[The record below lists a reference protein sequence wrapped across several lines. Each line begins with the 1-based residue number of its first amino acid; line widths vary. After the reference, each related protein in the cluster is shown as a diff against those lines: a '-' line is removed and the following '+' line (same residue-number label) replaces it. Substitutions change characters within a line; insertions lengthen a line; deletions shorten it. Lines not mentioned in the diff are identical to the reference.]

1 VPRCGLPSTRI
12 LSGAPWVT
20 RDSRIL
26 RTSALFLPVR
36 KRESEGERQGG
47 RERERNGERQGE
59 REKQRKRG
67 VVSWDV
73 MRIAQSLSS
82 PKYSLMIVQ
91 IIFSILS
98 ASLSVTLLSG
108 APNTQSLTHWTSCR
122 THLFSSSLLTR
133 TELILIFIVQNL
145 HFSSPSLFLWSS
157 IHISSFH
164 LTSLLPLVFDLF
176 FPSLALPCLPFPILS
191 FPFLPFISFLFPTTS
206 VLTVRTY
213 AGGELSV
220 TPSACSSLPVAEIR
234 F

>member
-1 VPRCGLPSTRI
+1 

-82 PKYSLMIVQ
+82 PKYSLTIVQ
-91 IIFSILS
+91 IIFSTLS
-98 ASLSVTLLSG
+98 ASLSLTLLSA
-108 APNTQSLTHWTSCR
+108 APDTQSLTHWTSCR
-122 THLFSSSLLTR
+122 THLFSSSLLIR
-133 TELILIFIVQNL
+133 TELILIVIVQNL
-145 HFSSPSLFLWSS
+145 HFSSPSLFLWYSLQ
-157 IHISSFH
+157 IS
-164 LTSLLPLVFDLF
+164 LF
-176 FPSLALPCLPFPILS
+176 I
-191 FPFLPFISFLFPTTS
+191 
-206 VLTVRTY
+206 
-213 AGGELSV
+213 
-220 TPSACSSLPVAEIR
+220 
-234 F
+234 